1 MRKSRIK
8 RIVAQLMA
16 VALLCTQI
24 PQMNKEVYADT
35 IEKRMDA
42 VESIVLGGAHSAAV
56 TKNGDLYCWG
66 SNICGQIGNGTTIN
80 QLTPTK
86 IMNNV
91 KNFFQKMVKV
101 QQLQTAETCIA
112 GGIMLMDRLEMV
124 QKIIN

>member
-91 KNFFQKMVKV
+91 KKFF
-101 QQLQTAETCIA
+101 
-112 GGIMLMDRLEMV
+112 
-124 QKIIN
+124 